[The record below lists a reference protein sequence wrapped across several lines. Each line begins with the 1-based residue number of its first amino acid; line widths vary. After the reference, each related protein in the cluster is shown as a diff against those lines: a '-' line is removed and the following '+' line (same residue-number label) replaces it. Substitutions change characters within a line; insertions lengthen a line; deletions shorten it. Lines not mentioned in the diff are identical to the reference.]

1 MTTTENQ
8 LREIVS
14 GLGDFGPD
22 FDSKA
27 HFFHDL
33 EVASARALEL
43 LMSIEDTFSVMVP
56 DDDFNEVINLE
67 QLIALVERLKQ
78 EAG

>member
-14 GLGDFGPD
+14 NLGDFGPD

-43 LMSIEDTFSVMVP
+43 LMTIEDTFAVMVP

-67 QLIALVERLKQ
+67 QLVDLVDRLKQ